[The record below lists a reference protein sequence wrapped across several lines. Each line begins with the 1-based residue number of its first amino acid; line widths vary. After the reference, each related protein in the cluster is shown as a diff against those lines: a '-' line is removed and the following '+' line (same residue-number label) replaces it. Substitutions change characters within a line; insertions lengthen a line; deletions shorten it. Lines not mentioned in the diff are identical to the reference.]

1 MIDNHYIVE
10 WSRQFPWRQDEFVE
24 QDLLI
29 SRAIVAIYSDPYLAE
44 DALRAISSN
53 NHAVLFCLWH

>member
-44 DALRAISSN
+44 RLASDF
-53 NHAVLFCLWH
+53 VQ